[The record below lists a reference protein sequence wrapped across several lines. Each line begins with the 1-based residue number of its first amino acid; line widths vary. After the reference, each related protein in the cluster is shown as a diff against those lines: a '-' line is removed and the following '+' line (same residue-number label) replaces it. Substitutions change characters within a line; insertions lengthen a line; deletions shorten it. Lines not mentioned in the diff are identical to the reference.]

1 MGELHFSYAT
11 PHYDKVY
18 FNFEDEVS
26 ELISNLNTKKNQ
38 IYNIYPKDYDVAQKV
53 VTHSLKILP
62 KIKNLDIYTFWFNF
76 NNNDYISFAQQLK
89 IFLIKIWRNN
99 LINHNQIEEN
109 ILSMLLLEDNIQKF
123 SQLNFSALFS
133 KLYNKQFIVVIDILY
148 KELDSFQKNKLEEIF
163 HLIERIK
170 DLKETLCVDTIVL
183 NNHSKYDAKNIQL
196 DINNQAIKPYLE
208 MLNRVNNYQQ
218 IDSIDIVNDHNFNK
232 LIHIINPIV
241 MLNQTVSHEI
251 LNYIADTES
260 NIENEIT
267 NLLNNNFIQQNF
279 SRDGYNLT
287 KNSMKT
293 FNNSNV
299 NEMDIITAN
308 GSKILSF
315 QAPFQ
320 LLDNDF
326 SLETLKKAHRENFML
341 IDVFSSLLTSKTKQ
355 NHLEKELYDI
365 SLSLSNEVIDI
376 LNVNNEY
383 HTKVLLTYFSQLF
396 LKDYKLEYK
405 YFKLLENLTYG
416 LSNFIE
422 NVYKYDNNKKYNIS
436 RWITNLGYI
445 YDEMKY
451 TTTDREKIY
460 YNAAERIG
468 KISDFTNETFEL
480 KTKYTLGWQLND
492 SKQVQEAIDTFLETA
507 KRFFYLFKNN
517 EYGKPFY
524 LVHEMYWLG
533 YIISKKEKITS
544 RFLDVKILENILS
557 EHPLFY
563 DSSDIDIFL
572 HDKYKHI
579 NFYPNSTYNIFF
591 CDYDLYTAIFVS
603 YRILQKKLNVKL
615 ILVNKKEDIKL
626 GKKNIILG
634 APDSPNGIGD
644 FLKQND
650 RDLTALYQIRLFENF
665 VEISENDNFIVLMG
679 CGLGSMIDGLNQLLE
694 KIDEGENDMDLGI
707 FLPLMQEAGTKLW
720 EVTVDTIVE
729 AIKLKLKKT
738 LTSEET
744 IEEKISYLK
753 NIDSESREQEIKTL
767 LCNDDRVM
775 QQAFRETILNNEI
788 IITILKN
795 VSQTELRTFEE
806 IENYNKVSLYLIDFV
821 RNHQKASMEDKKDLT
836 NSRVDL
842 LNIQATLKQI
852 KRNRHNFD
860 YSELNK
866 INIQQ
871 MDIINNMVEDYKH
884 LIWEC

>member
-1 MGELHFSYAT
+1 MGELHLSYAT

-38 IYNIYPKDYDVAQKV
+38 IYNIYPKDYDVAQKI

-99 LINHNQIEEN
+99 LFNYSQIEEN

-123 SQLNFSALFS
+123 SKLNFSALFS
-133 KLYNKQFIVVIDILY
+133 KLYNKQFIIVIDISH
-148 KELDSFQKNKLEEIF
+148 KELDSFQKNKIEEIF
-163 HLIERIK
+163 HLIECIK
-170 DLKETLCVDTIVL
+170 DLKETLCIDTIIL
-183 NNHSKYDAKNIQL
+183 NNYSKYDAKNIQL
-196 DINNQAIKPYLE
+196 DINNQTIKPYLE
-208 MLNRVNNYQQ
+208 MLNSVNTYQQ
-218 IDSIDIVNDHNFNK
+218 IDSINIVSSNNFNK

-251 LNYIADTES
+251 INYIASTES

-267 NLLNNNFIQQNF
+267 NLLKNNLIQHNFN
-279 SRDGYNLT
+279 RDGYNLT
-287 KNSMKT
+287 KDSMKT
-293 FNNSNV
+293 FKKNNV

-315 QAPFQ
+315 QSPYQ

-326 SLETLKKAHRENFML
+326 SLQTLKKAHRENFML
-341 IDVFSSLLTSKTKQ
+341 IDVFSSLFTSKTKQ

-365 SLSLSNEVIDI
+365 SLSLSNEVINI

-383 HTKVLLTYFSQLF
+383 HTKILLTYFSQLF

-451 TTTDREKIY
+451 TTNDREKIY
-460 YNAAERIG
+460 YNAAQRIG
-468 KISDFTNETFEL
+468 KISDFTNEVIEL
-480 KTKYTLGWQLND
+480 KTKYTLGWQLKD
-492 SKQVQEAIDTFLETA
+492 SNQMQKAVDTFLETA
-507 KRFFYLFKNN
+507 KRFFYMFKNN
-517 EYGKPFY
+517 IFGKPVY

-533 YIISKKEKITS
+533 YIISKKENIES
-544 RFLDVKILENILS
+544 SFLDDKILENILL

-563 DSSDIDIFL
+563 HSADVDMFL
-572 HDKYKHI
+572 HEKYKHI

-591 CDYDLYTAIFVS
+591 CDYDLYTAIVVS

-626 GKKNIILG
+626 GKNNIILG

-650 RDLTALYQIRLFENF
+650 KDLTALYQIRLFENF
-665 VEISENDNFIVLMG
+665 FEISENDNFMVLMG

-694 KIDEGENDMDLGI
+694 KIDEGKNDMDFGI
-707 FLPLMQEAGTKLW
+707 FLPLMQQAGNKLW
-720 EVTVDTIVE
+720 EVTLDRIGDIVKD
-729 AIKLKLKKT
+729 KLKGSTVK
-738 LTSEET
+738 EENV
-744 IEEKISYLK
+744 EKEISNLK
-753 NIDSESREQEIKTL
+753 NTSNIDRKQEIEIL
-767 LCNDDRVM
+767 LNIDNPM
-775 QQAFRETILNNEI
+775 IQKAFRETILSNDV
-788 IITILKN
+788 ILNIFKN
-795 VSQTELRTFEE
+795 VSQTELRTFDE
-806 IENYNKVSLYLIDFV
+806 IENFNQISLSLIDFT
-821 RNHQKASMEDKKDLT
+821 RKHANASIEDKNDLAKIRE
-836 NSRVDL
+836 NL
-842 LNIQATLKQI
+842 LNIQSKLNNI
-852 KRNRHNFD
+852 KRNRHAFD

-866 INIQQ
+866 INIEQA
-871 MDIINNMVEDYKH
+871 DIVNNAIEDYTH
-884 LIWEC
+884 LMSFL